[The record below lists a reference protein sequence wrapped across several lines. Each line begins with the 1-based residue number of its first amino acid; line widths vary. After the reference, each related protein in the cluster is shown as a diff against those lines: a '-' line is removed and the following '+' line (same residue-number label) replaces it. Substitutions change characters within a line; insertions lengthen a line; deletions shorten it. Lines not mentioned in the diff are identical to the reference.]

1 MTKPTNIDALTAHVS
16 EEMKE
21 QLKARFEL
29 LPDKL
34 KQTIVGGEY
43 NAALFNISKSQK
55 LSFEQ
60 LESLQLETL
69 MALLGMC
76 NSSEYRIAL
85 GDSLGKSEAELDA
98 IIALVNTEIF
108 DKVKDVLHAYYS

>member
-1 MTKPTNIDALTAHVS
+1 MTNSTNIDALTAHVS

-29 LPDKL
+29 LPEQL
-34 KQTIVGGEY
+34 KQVIVDGHY
-43 NAALFNISKSQK
+43 NTALFNISKSQK
-55 LSFEQ
+55 LTFEQ

-76 NSSEYRIAL
+76 TASEYRIAL
-85 GDSLGKSEAELDA
+85 GDSIGKSDTELDA
-98 IIALVNTEIF
+98 IIALVNTEVF